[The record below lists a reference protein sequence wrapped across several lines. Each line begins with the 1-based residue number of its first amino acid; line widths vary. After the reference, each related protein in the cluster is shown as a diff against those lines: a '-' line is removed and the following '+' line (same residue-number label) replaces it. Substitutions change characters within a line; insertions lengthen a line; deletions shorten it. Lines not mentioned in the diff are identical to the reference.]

1 MNKAFLPI
9 NSRLQSLRSRS
20 RVAPGGFR
28 VIASPPGGDD
38 PLSALLRE
46 MNETILGRTLTF
58 ESNVGAQMS
67 VDVSGRR
74 VLRLVSAN
82 GLADA
87 DACLAAETLD
97 DDHKDDLLKLF
108 QAIADPRHE
117 LRVSSTPITRS
128 SDGVSVGLPVALLA
142 DLLLL
147 DLNPSGEPTE
157 PEAAPTAMPG
167 EAALQPA
174 RTSRPISATPD
185 LATARPSAFPVPET
199 PDEPAPAEPGPKT
212 QAQGLGTLGRS
223 LGELA
228 LAWLIVGG
236 PDDGATEG
244 AEEMVSHVRGFLT
257 SEGHAVR
264 HQLDVMS
271 GQDGGPVCLLLGAAL
286 IEGNSILCARMGDG
300 LLLAL
305 IDGDATTHVLGAW
318 RAVAG

>member
-9 NSRLQSLRSRS
+9 NMRLQSLRSPS
-20 RVAPGGFR
+20 RIAPGGFR
-28 VIASPPGGDD
+28 VIASPPGGGD

-117 LRVSSTPITRS
+117 LRVSSTPLTRS
-128 SDGVSVGLPVALLA
+128 SDSVSVGLPVALLA

-147 DLNPSGEPTE
+147 DLNPSGDPAELD
-157 PEAAPTAMPG
+157 EAPNAMPG
-167 EAALQPA
+167 GAAVRPA
-174 RTSRPISATPD
+174 RTARPVSVTPD
-185 LATARPSAFPVPET
+185 PAAARPSPSAVSEMR
-199 PDEPAPAEPGPKT
+199 DEPAPAEPVAK
-212 QAQGLGTLGRS
+212 AQPTGLGKLGRS
-223 LGELA
+223 LGDLA
-228 LAWLIVGG
+228 LAWLVVGG

-244 AEEMVSHVRGFLT
+244 ADEMVSHVRGFLT
-257 SEGHAVR
+257 GEGDAVR

-271 GQDGGPVCLLLGAAL
+271 GGDGGPVCLLLGAAL

-318 RAVAG
+318 RAVVG